1 METGKVTIP
10 ILTKIKKEVKSK
22 MNHTK
27 KCVIVLSGGPD
38 SATVAYWAKAQ
49 GYKIYPITFN
59 YGQIAF
65 KETEAA
71 QKISEKL
78 GTTTKIIDLSAL
90 KEIFSGV
97 TSLCNTDIPLTSEF
111 SAPIIVPFR
120 NAIFLSA
127 AVAYAVTV
135 GADKIFYGAQGSDE
149 PFYPDCRKEFYEAFG
164 KAARLGTCEEITIKA
179 PFSGGKKSD
188 LIKEGTKL
196 GVPFELTWSCYR
208 DENKH
213 CGKCESCVNRKKAFQ
228 EAGVIDPTKYEK

>member
-1 METGKVTIP
+1 
-10 ILTKIKKEVKSK
+10 

-59 YGQIAF
+59 YGQIAL

-90 KEIFSGV
+90 KEIFSNV

-149 PFYPDCRKEFYEAFG
+149 PFYPDCRKEFYEAFE

-208 DENKH
+208 DEKKH

>member
-1 METGKVTIP
+1 
-10 ILTKIKKEVKSK
+10 
-22 MNHTK
+22 MNPTK

-38 SATVAYWAKAQ
+38 SATVAYWAKNQ
-49 GYKIYPITFN
+49 GYQISTITFN
-59 YGQIAF
+59 YGQIAL
-65 KETEAA
+65 KETVCAKQIA
-71 QKISEKL
+71 EKL

-90 KEIFSGV
+90 KEIFSDV

-149 PFYPDCRKEFYEAFG
+149 PFYPDCRREFYEAFE
-164 KAARLGTCEEITIKA
+164 KAAKLGTCQEITIQA
-179 PFSGGKKSD
+179 PFSGKRKSD
-188 LIKEGTKL
+188 LFKAGIEL

-208 DENKH
+208 DGIKH
-213 CGKCESCVNRKKAFQ
+213 CGKCESCNNRKKAFQ
-228 EAGVIDPTKYEK
+228 EANITDPTKYEN